1 MQIRARLLA
10 PLAILGVV
18 PAVLAGGSGVAGG
31 KPLGGIVHVYEV
43 ESSLTSNLGNIILT
57 GAINDH
63 GKDRQAVA
71 AKGTINKLVLTKGT
85 FEVDTSKLPLNPPLD
100 AKACTIAGS
109 ATGPVTIVTGSGSG
123 AYRGVRGTVRT
134 TVTIVGVLP
143 KLKNGKCN
151 GNAAPVAGFS
161 WVKGSG
167 RVSFQ

>member
-10 PLAILGVV
+10 PLAILGAV
-18 PAVLAGGSGVAGG
+18 PALLVGGSAAAGG
-31 KPLGGIVHVYEV
+31 KPAGGVIHVYEV
-43 ESSLTSNLGNIILT
+43 DSSLTSNLGDIILT
-57 GAINDH
+57 GAFADH
-63 GKDRQAVA
+63 GKDHQGVA

-85 FEVDTSKLPLNPPLD
+85 FEVDTSKLNLSTPLD
-100 AKACTIAGS
+100 AKTCTIAGS
-109 ATGPVTIVTGSGSG
+109 STGPVSIVAGSGTR
-123 AYRGVRGTVRT
+123 AYRGVRGTVTT

-151 GNAAPVAGFS
+151 ANAAPIAGFS